1 VSRRADR
8 GQPQAGSGQGFGG
21 QVFSI
26 GHSTRAIEELI
37 AMLADARITCLVDV
51 RAIPR
56 SRRHPQFN
64 SDQLARSL
72 SEAGIEYHHI
82 PSLGGRRSAPAGF
95 VSRNTLWRVAAFR
108 NYADY
113 AETPAFADAL
123 AELERL
129 ARNRLTAYMC
139 AEAVWWRCHRRLI
152 TDYLLVRGWDV
163 IHLLALG
170 HQEAASLTPGAVAHA
185 DSTIEYAANSAQ
197 PRLI

>member
-8 GQPQAGSGQGFGG
+8 AKPHV
-21 QVFSI
+21 VFSI

-37 AMLADARITCLVDV
+37 AVLADADITCLVDV

-56 SRRHPQFN
+56 SRRHPHFN

-72 SEAGIEYHHI
+72 SEAGIEYHHV
-82 PSLGGRRSAPAGF
+82 PSLGGRRSARKGVA
-95 VSRNTLWRVAAFR
+95 SRNTLWRVAAFR

-113 AETPAFADAL
+113 AETPAFAEAL

-129 ARNRLTAYMC
+129 ARERPTAYMC

-152 TDYLLVRGWDV
+152 TDYLLARGWDV
-163 IHLLALG
+163 IHLLAPG
-170 HQEAASLTPGAVAHA
+170 QQESASLTPGAVVH
-185 DSTIEYAANSAQ
+185 DDGTIEYAANSAQ